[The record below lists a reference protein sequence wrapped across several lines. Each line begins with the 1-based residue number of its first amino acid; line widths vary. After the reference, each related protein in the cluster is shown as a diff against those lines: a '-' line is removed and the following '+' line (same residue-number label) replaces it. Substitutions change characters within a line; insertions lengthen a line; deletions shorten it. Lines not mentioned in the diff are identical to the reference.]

1 MKQKRA
7 NEKKGY
13 YGGWLPI
20 YVVPETMSIRGRNWF
35 TDIIL
40 DMVIWFEVVV
50 IGVANFPITIED
62 NEEDIWW

>member
-40 DMVIWFEVVV
+40 DVVIWFEVVV
-50 IGVANFPITIED
+50 IGVTNFPITIED